1 MKKQY
6 INPTT
11 EIIKVDAQPMMQGSI
26 KTDGNPT
33 TLSSESN
40 TEGADGEA
48 RGFGFFFDE
57 SEEE

>member
-11 EIIKVDAQPMMQGSI
+11 EIIKVDAQPMMQTSI

-33 TLSSESN
+33 TVSGESN
-40 TEGADGEA
+40 TEEVDGEA
-48 RGFGFFFDE
+48 RGFSFFFE